1 MGTFGELDG
10 NTLGTTKN
18 EKNSPPPS
26 PPPQKPKEKKKN
38 PFQAFHW
45 MYEISISKIGHHHF
59 QPRLIPLLQI
69 GGIHWN

>member
-10 NTLGTTKN
+10 NKKREN
-18 EKNSPPPS
+18 FPS
-26 PPPQKPKEKKKN
+26 PPTPTPKIKERKKKN